1 MVLLN
6 ICVQL
11 YEKESSESSCQ
22 YNLLDDMV
30 LCTYNC
36 KHNRNHWKH
45 LLYSKTDLTRRSRDL
60 TKRNLFCRAYQNFDN
75 YNSIKLMFGLL
86 PMVSNSTQNSTQKLT
101 QNQTPIAQPHP
112 QELSPK
118 SQHSIL
124 VTHLEPISILPEAQP
139 GSSVPNHS
147 MPSW

>member
-22 YNLLDDMV
+22 CNLLDDMV

-86 PMVSNSTQNSTQKLT
+86 PMVSNSTQKLT